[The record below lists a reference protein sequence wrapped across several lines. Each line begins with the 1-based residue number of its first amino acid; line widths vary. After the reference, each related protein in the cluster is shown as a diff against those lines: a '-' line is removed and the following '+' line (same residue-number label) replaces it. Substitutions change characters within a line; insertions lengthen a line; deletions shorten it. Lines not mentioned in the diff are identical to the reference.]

1 MLARFFV
8 GIGVLALPVVAQAH
22 TRWFADSSV
31 MPYVTTEPTNIYLT
45 VWAII
50 AVTVVAIAVYFERNR
65 ILELTFLEPPGSHA
79 FERAA
84 STFTMVTGAFF
95 VIAGT
100 HEYLFSPN
108 LTTDAGIPMAFVFA
122 QIFVGLAF
130 LVGLYPRVAALG
142 LAVLWGASFMYTGTV
157 SMIENVW
164 VLSTAA
170 FIFVAGNDY
179 FAFMGV
185 KSFDKWAKQ
194 FRCYGLSILR
204 WGTGGTLLIL
214 GFSEKILHPELG
226 IHFLEQ
232 HPWNFMQLAGFP
244 YSDYLFTLSAGSVE
258 ALFGLIFILGVVT
271 RFNALIL
278 ALFFTTPLFILGP
291 IELAGHLPHFA
302 AVVLLLLFGSGG
314 YFKIAHPALTHRR
327 H

>member
-1 MLARFFV
+1 MFV
-8 GIGVLALPVVAQAH
+8 RLLVAVGALSLPVMAQAH
-22 TRWFADSSV
+22 TRWFSDSSI
-31 MPYVTTEPTNIYLT
+31 MPYITTEPTSLYLT
-45 VWAII
+45 IWAII
-50 AVTVVAIAVYFERNR
+50 AAVVVAVAVYFERHR
-65 ILELTFLEPPGSHA
+65 VLALDFLEPPGSHA

-108 LTTDAGIPMAFVFA
+108 LTTDAGIPMIFVFA
-122 QIFVGLAF
+122 QIFIGLAF
-130 LVGLYPRVAALG
+130 LVGLYPRIAAVG
-142 LAVLWGASFMYTGTV
+142 LATLWGATFLYTDVV
-157 SMIENVW
+157 SLLENVW
-164 VLSTAA
+164 VLSTAV
-170 FIFVAGNDY
+170 FVFVAGNDY
-179 FAFMGV
+179 FSFMAI

-204 WGTGGTLLIL
+204 WGTGGTLLVL

-226 IHFLEQ
+226 VHFLSL
-232 HPWNFMQLAGFP
+232 HPWNFMQLVGLP

-258 ALFGLIFILGVVT
+258 ALFGLIFILGVAT
-271 RFNALIL
+271 RLNALVL

-314 YFKIAHPALTHRR
+314 YFKIAHPVSAHRR
-327 H
+327 R